1 MKIVRSSAS
10 LNAEYLLSHSNEI
23 VHGLLKKES
32 SQVEYSGDQTCFAFG
47 FADGWAATIIGFPY
61 GSAPEEQFIYV
72 GRYDLGA
79 PNWKWD
85 KISPMT

>member
-61 GSAPEEQFIYV
+61 GSAPEEQFIYI
-72 GRYDLGA
+72 GRYEVGA

-85 KISPMT
+85 KK